1 MQKKRK
7 EFQDRLGDAG
17 TQAEEALS
25 SIRTVR
31 MFSGEEKA
39 RELYG
44 REVDRSYRV
53 GKKLALAQGRQGLG
67 NHFLVFMFSSS

>member
-7 EFQDRLGDAG
+7 EFQDKLGDAG

-31 MFSGEEKA
+31 MFSGESKVN
-39 RELYG
+39 RLYG
-44 REVDRSYRV
+44 IEIDESYKV
-53 GKKLALAQGRQGLG
+53 GKKLSLAQGGLWE
-67 NHFLVFMFSSS
+67 NSLKLSVK